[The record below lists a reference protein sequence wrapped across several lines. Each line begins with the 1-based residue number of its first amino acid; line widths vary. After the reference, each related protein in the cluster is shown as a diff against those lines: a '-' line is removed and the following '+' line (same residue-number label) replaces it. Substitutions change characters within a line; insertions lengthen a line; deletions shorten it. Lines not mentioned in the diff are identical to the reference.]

1 MYNQIATISLFV
13 SDPNSPFDHIRVCKV
28 NIGTFW
34 NMTLL
39 GAATVMRGII
49 LTKFMMSL
57 RDENYRVLTGAAID
71 RGISVQELLRAVII
85 PDWVKETPRGIVAD
99 NWPTIRPHR

>member
-1 MYNQIATISLFV
+1 
-13 SDPNSPFDHIRVCKV
+13 
-28 NIGTFW
+28 
-34 NMTLL
+34 MTLI
-39 GAATVMRGII
+39 GAVRVVGGIS

-85 PDWVKETPRGIVAD
+85 PDWVKETPRVMVAAPRAIVAEM
-99 NWPTIRPHR
+99 WPSSRARR

>member
-1 MYNQIATISLFV
+1 
-13 SDPNSPFDHIRVCKV
+13 
-28 NIGTFW
+28 
-34 NMTLL
+34 MTLL
-39 GAATVMRGII
+39 GAARVVSSIS

-85 PDWVKETPRGIVAD
+85 PDWVKETPRAIVAEI
-99 NWPTIRPHR
+99 WPSSRVRR

>member
-1 MYNQIATISLFV
+1 MKRVATCLARLRLLAYSGAYRGF
-13 SDPNSPFDHIRVCKV
+13 R
-28 NIGTFW
+28 

-39 GAATVMRGII
+39 GAAAIVGGII

-99 NWPTIRPHR
+99 NWPSVRPRR

>member
-1 MYNQIATISLFV
+1 
-13 SDPNSPFDHIRVCKV
+13 
-28 NIGTFW
+28 
-34 NMTLL
+34 MTLL
-39 GAATVMRGII
+39 GAARAVGGIS

-85 PDWVKETPRGIVAD
+85 PDWVKETSRVMVAAPRTIVAEM
-99 NWPTIRPHR
+99 WPSNRAHR

>member
-1 MYNQIATISLFV
+1 MKPVLTCLVRLRLLAYSGGNRGFQ
-13 SDPNSPFDHIRVCKV
+13 
-28 NIGTFW
+28 

-39 GAATVMRGII
+39 GAATAVGGIS

-85 PDWVKETPRGIVAD
+85 PDWVKETPRGIVA
-99 NWPTIRPHR
+99 NTYPWIRPRR

>member
-1 MYNQIATISLFV
+1 
-13 SDPNSPFDHIRVCKV
+13 
-28 NIGTFW
+28 
-34 NMTLL
+34 MTLL
-39 GAATVMRGII
+39 GAARVVGGIS

-85 PDWVKETPRGIVAD
+85 PDWVKEAPRAIVAEI
-99 NWPTIRPHR
+99 WPSGRVRR

>member
-1 MYNQIATISLFV
+1 MKLVATCLARLRLLASSGAYQGFQ
-13 SDPNSPFDHIRVCKV
+13 
-28 NIGTFW
+28 

-39 GAATVMRGII
+39 GAATVVGGIS

-85 PDWVKETPRGIVAD
+85 PDWVKETPQGIVA
-99 NWPTIRPHR
+99 NTWPLIRPRR

>member
-1 MYNQIATISLFV
+1 
-13 SDPNSPFDHIRVCKV
+13 
-28 NIGTFW
+28 
-34 NMTLL
+34 MTLL
-39 GAATVMRGII
+39 GTGTVVGGIS

-85 PDWVKETPRGIVAD
+85 PDWVKETSRVMVATPRAIVAEM
-99 NWPTIRPHR
+99 WPSNRARR

>member
-1 MYNQIATISLFV
+1 
-13 SDPNSPFDHIRVCKV
+13 
-28 NIGTFW
+28 
-34 NMTLL
+34 MTLL
-39 GAATVMRGII
+39 GAATVVGGIS

-85 PDWVKETPRGIVAD
+85 PDWVKDAPRAIVAD
-99 NWPTIRPHR
+99 VWPSIRPRR